1 MSNDAFTNAAANR
14 VLHEL
19 VSRYGEA
26 ASLDLSAYDGM
37 SGLNGQSKRSLK
49 SIAESRLGKTA
60 DEARRNLQ
68 QQAGFSAE
76 VTETTKINKQRI
88 INGEKVRNFR
98 MDDLGKTNDQLVD
111 TVDAVQMSDGTWKE
125 VAGTGAQMKFI
136 GKNGSETFDKLCS
149 AKHEKYYASGT
160 PVKIP
165 KDYYPDF
172 VKKVDTQ
179 INALKQEIKTLNAQK
194 ANPDL
199 IASKKAQLK
208 KYETIRK
215 NTFSSET
222 TSKEALFARTNP
234 KLYTA
239 QSMLSTAHDAGM
251 EGAKSGALIGGGMAI
266 VSNLD
271 AILKGKSIDDAI
283 KDVATKSAKSAA
295 RSYVVASG
303 ATLIE
308 GGLQHYKSDLP
319 KLLKNAKAPTEVA
332 GFVVDAASAF
342 YNYYNGSISG
352 VDCMKQLAS
361 SASLALLNL
370 TPVGQAVFIARTA
383 YTLASISVSVIR
395 DALKAPK
402 IARELRIQ
410 IENECREQIQAMR
423 AFREEFEQRTH
434 TWIKETTETFKTALD
449 TMDNALQLGDIDTY
463 ICGANKITHAMG
475 CSTQFNNCKEF
486 DSLMESDEAF
496 VL

>member
-60 DEARRNLQ
+60 DEARRNLL

-125 VAGTGAQMKFI
+125 VTGTGAQMKFI

-149 AKHEKYYASGT
+149 AKHEKYYA
-160 PVKIP
+160 
-165 KDYYPDF
+165 
-172 VKKVDTQ
+172 DTQ

-239 QSMLSTAHDAGM
+239 QSMLSTTHDAGM